1 MKKEDHILIDEFKR
15 LIHVLTTGKR
25 TPVSYGSVKL
35 YRAEAHILEI
45 IGKTE
50 GVTSTDIVRKFDVTK
65 GAVSQLI
72 VKLCRKGLVQKQFR
86 EGNLKTQELSL
97 TALGHATLLA
107 HEKHEHDLLIRLEPQ
122 LDLLPP
128 AVTSQLAG
136 IVRDIADFIKN

>member
-1 MKKEDHILIDEFKR
+1 MKKEDRILINQFKL

-25 TPVSYGSVKL
+25 TPVTYGSVKL

-50 GVTSTDIVRKFDVTK
+50 GITSTDIVRKFDVTK

-72 VKLCRKGLVQKQFR
+72 VKLCRKGLIAKRFR

-97 TALGHATLLA
+97 TELGHDTLLA
-107 HEKHEHDLLIRLEPQ
+107 HEKHEHALLARIEPKLNQ
-122 LDLLPP
+122 LSP
-128 AVTSQLAG
+128 AATSQFAE
-136 IVRDIADFIKN
+136 IVRDIAEFIRN